1 MISLQPKLR
10 RGEEK
15 AVLVTRLPVSTR
27 PLPPRCGTFYFSLF
41 LYSFH
46 WNIHFWSNSARDG
59 VFGRRLTPVLW
70 SLRAFAS
77 GNGEEKKERKERG
90 KKQYP
95 EQCP

>member
-15 AVLVTRLPVSTR
+15 AVLVTRLPVSMR